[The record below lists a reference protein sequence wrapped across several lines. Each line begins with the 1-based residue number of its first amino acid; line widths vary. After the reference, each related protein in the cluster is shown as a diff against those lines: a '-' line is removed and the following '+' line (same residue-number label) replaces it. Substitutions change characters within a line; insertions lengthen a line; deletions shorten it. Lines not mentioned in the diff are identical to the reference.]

1 MGVLRLVPSGFDT
14 VHRFFRAAVLDSLG
28 IGTGEHFRDA

>member
-1 MGVLRLVPSGFDT
+1 MGVLRLVPSRFDT
-14 VHRFFRAAVLDSLG
+14 VHRFFQAVLDSLG

>member
-1 MGVLRLVPSGFDT
+1 MGVLRLVPSGFDRL
-14 VHRFFRAAVLDSLG
+14 HWFFRAVLDSLR